1 MHISYFT
8 MESITHVFLYLKKFF
23 FLFLIQII
31 EAVAHVVLNAMYVFT
46 CNLILQQRKC
56 NYKLT
61 CFIYI

>member
-8 MESITHVFLYLKKFF
+8 MESITHVLFIFF
-23 FLFLIQII
+23 NFCSLFLIQII

-56 NYKLT
+56 NYKLA